1 MHGAEWKS
9 EGKADS
15 ETDEE
20 SHVDDSDPDQGQ
32 EGLKKRQGLGLL
44 PNKTNISN
52 RPSNKR
58 ILLNQSLD
66 YKKTRTVGDYG

>member
-32 EGLKKRQGLGLL
+32 EGLKKD
-44 PNKTNISN
+44 KDWVYC
-52 RPSNKR
+52 R
-58 ILLNQSLD
+58 IKPTFQTVQAIKEFSSIRALIIKKNQNC
-66 YKKTRTVGDYG
+66 